1 MVLEAEAMSETPMG
15 PMEQAVD
22 DYYLGGGNVAWSK
35 LCGAAREADARQ
47 QRLVDALRR
56 YMAYVEC
63 KDDLYAE
70 FGPPEFEDSSISY
83 EGWLDRVLRNPARE
97 ALKSVE
103 GEAVR

>member
-1 MVLEAEAMSETPMG
+1 MSETPMG

-47 QRLVDALRR
+47 QRLVDALK
-56 YMAYVEC
+56 ALVEEQESN
-63 KDDLYAE
+63 KHQHSGMGLVY
-70 FGPPEFEDSSISY
+70 
-83 EGWLDRVLRNPARE
+83 LDNARK

-103 GEAVR
+103 GEAVRAD